1 MATSLENVMTQQ
13 EKCLS
18 VRIRVTQHHCVTGL
32 NQFPDAIFRDLL
44 AKAQTG
50 EGSAG
55 AVKEKNGL

>member
-1 MATSLENVMTQQ
+1 M
-13 EKCLS
+13 
-18 VRIRVTQHHCVTGL
+18 RIRVTQHHCVTGL